1 MRIAFVTETWL
12 PSTDGVVTR
21 MTSTIRELRKSGH
34 DVLVIAP
41 EGGEDGYLG
50 ATVRGVPTFSI
61 RRVYGGKSWGLPL
74 PRIGGYL
81 REFQP
86 DIVHVV
92 NPMMMGIVA
101 VIAARLARLPLV
113 ASYHTDVARYASYYK
128 LGFLRPMIWWL
139 LRRLHGRAEINL
151 ATSGATCAELREH
164 RIPRV
169 ALWRRGVDL
178 NLFRP
183 GLPPPRAPLSAARPI
198 TALYVGRIAA
208 EKGLDRLAPL
218 TTTDNLRLLLVG
230 DGPQREE
237 LSERFGQHAASFLGI
252 LHGPALAAEYANAD
266 VFVFPSTT
274 DTLGLV
280 LLEALASGLPIVA
293 ADSPASRELL
303 ADCPAARLF
312 PPEESER
319 LPGLVAE
326 LAADPAATR
335 LARAEAEQWGWPA
348 ATSHLLEHYRTAFTR
363 HRKQAPGRLRQL
375 AAFSTIGGLNALVDV
390 LAFNILL
397 LAAPTHSSWV
407 LTAYNTLAVCAA
419 LTNSYLLN
427 SRWTFRATRARH
439 RSARWRQRVG
449 FFAQAVVNIAVNDL
463 VLSAMAGVFAKLLLP
478 GWLDTNLA
486 KITAMFCA
494 SFVSFVLLRTV
505 VFSERVAG
513 RPWPMSTDDLD
524 IADMTELAVEQAEQA
539 RRVEQDRQSQQ
550 GKPDLQSRLWVSRS
564 RRPTAPPTQRAS

>member
-1 MRIAFVTETWL
+1 VRIAFVTETWL

-21 MTSTIRELRKSGH
+21 MTATIRELRRSGH

-41 EGGEDGYLG
+41 EGGGADYLG
-50 ATVRGVPTFSI
+50 ATVRGVPTFAI
-61 RRVYGGKSWGLPL
+61 RRVYGGKPWGLPL

-113 ASYHTDVARYASYYK
+113 ASYHTDVARYASYYR
-128 LGFLRPMIWWL
+128 LGFLRPVIWWL

-178 NLFRP
+178 DLFRP
-183 GLPPPRAPLSAARPI
+183 GLPTPREPLLPMLSATRPI

-218 TTTDNLRLLLVG
+218 TTTADLRLLLVG
-230 DGPQREE
+230 DGPQRAE
-237 LSERFGQHAASFLGI
+237 LTDLFGDRTASFLGI
-252 LHGPALAAEYANAD
+252 LHGQELAAEYANAD

-312 PPEESER
+312 PATESER
-319 LPGLVAE
+319 LPKLVAE
-326 LAADPAATR
+326 LAADPAAGR

-363 HRKQAPGRLRQL
+363 HRGPTRGRIRQL

-397 LAAPTHSSWV
+397 LAAPTQSSWM
-407 LTAYNTLAVCAA
+407 LTAYNTIAVCAA

-449 FFAQAVVNIAVNDL
+449 FLAQAAVNIVVNDL
-463 VLSAMAGVFAKLLLP
+463 VLSAMAGLFAGVTFLP

-486 KITAMFCA
+486 KVTAMLCA

-513 RPWPMSTDDLD
+513 RPWTDSIDDLD
-524 IADMTELAVEQAEQA
+524 IADVTELAAQPAQPAQSLA
-539 RRVEQDRQSQQ
+539 R
-550 GKPDLQSRLWVSRS
+550 PPVSRWRPPPARPS
-564 RRPTAPPTQRAS
+564 RRAS

>member
-1 MRIAFVTETWL
+1 VRIAFVTETWL

-21 MTSTIRELRKSGH
+21 MTSTIRELRRSGH
-34 DVLVIAP
+34 DVLIIAP

-50 ATVRGVPTFSI
+50 ATVRGVPTFAL
-61 RRVYGGKSWGLPL
+61 RRVYGGKRWGFPL

-128 LGFLRPMIWWL
+128 LGFLRPVIWWL
-139 LRRLHGRAEINL
+139 LRRLHGQAEVNL

-178 NLFRP
+178 ELFRP
-183 GLPPPRAPLSAARPI
+183 RGGPVPVPREPLFRTDPV

-218 TTTDNLRLLLVG
+218 TLADNTRLLLVG
-230 DGPQREE
+230 DGPQRAE
-237 LSERFGQHAASFLGI
+237 LTELFPSHSTSFLGI
-252 LHGPALAAEYANAD
+252 LHGDDLADQYANAD

-303 ADCPAARLF
+303 AESPAARLF
-312 PPEESER
+312 PPQESEK
-319 LPGLVAE
+319 LPALVHE
-326 LAADPAATR
+326 LACDPAAKR
-335 LARAEAEQWGWPA
+335 LARAEAEQWSWPA
-348 ATSHLLEHYRTAFTR
+348 ATSELLEHYRTAFAR
-363 HRKQAPGRLRQL
+363 HQQPTQGRLRQVL
-375 AAFSTIGGLNALVDV
+375 AFSTVGMLNALIDV
-390 LAFNILL
+390 LVFNVLMVV
-397 LAAPTHSSWV
+397 APSHSPWV
-407 LTAYNTLAVCAA
+407 LTMYNTVSVSAA
-419 LTNSYLLN
+419 LANSYALN
-427 SRWTFRATRARH
+427 SRWTFRRTRAKQY
-439 RSARWRQRVG
+439 SAVWRQRVG
-449 FFAQAVVNIAVNDL
+449 FIAQAGVNIAVNDV
-463 VLSAMAGVFAKLLLP
+463 VLSLLAGTFVSLP
-478 GWLDTNLA
+478 SWADNNLA
-486 KITAMFCA
+486 KIIAMMCA
-494 SFVSFVLLRTV
+494 SVVSFVLLRTV
-505 VFSERVAG
+505 VFSERIAARQLVLLPQIPFDDEISLL
-513 RPWPMSTDDLD
+513 RPP
-524 IADMTELAVEQAEQA
+524 VVPPKQQA
-539 RRVEQDRQSQQ
+539 S
-550 GKPDLQSRLWVSRS
+550 
-564 RRPTAPPTQRAS
+564 

>member
-21 MTSTIRELRKSGH
+21 MTSTIRELRRSGH
-34 DVLVIAP
+34 DVLIIAP
-41 EGGEDGYLG
+41 EGGEERYLG
-50 ATVRGVPTFSI
+50 ATVRGVPTFAL
-61 RRVYGGKSWGLPL
+61 RRVYGGKRWGLPL

-128 LGFLRPMIWWL
+128 LGFLRPVIWWL
-139 LRRLHGRAEINL
+139 LRRLHGQAELNL

-164 RIPRV
+164 GIPRV

-178 NLFRP
+178 ELFRP
-183 GLPPPRAPLSAARPI
+183 RGGPVPVPREPVHRQGPI

-218 TTTDNLRLLLVG
+218 TLAEGTRLLLVG
-230 DGPQREE
+230 DGPQRAE
-237 LSERFGQHAASFLGI
+237 LTELFPAHAASFLGI
-252 LHGPALAAEYANAD
+252 LHGDALADEYAKAD

-280 LLEALASGLPIVA
+280 LLEALASGLPVVA

-303 ADCPAARLF
+303 AECPAARLF
-312 PPEESER
+312 PPQESER
-319 LPGLVAE
+319 LPALVTE
-326 LAADPAATR
+326 LANDPSAKHR
-335 LARAEAEQWGWPA
+335 ARAEAEQWSWPA
-348 ATSHLLEHYRTAFTR
+348 ATSELLEHYRTAFAR
-363 HRKQAPGRLRQL
+363 HRRPRPGRIRQL
-375 AAFSTIGGLNALVDV
+375 AAFSTVGVLNALVDV
-390 LAFNILL
+390 LVFNILL

-407 LTAYNTLAVCAA
+407 LTAYNTVAVCAA
-419 LTNSYLLN
+419 LANSYALN
-427 SRWTFRATRARH
+427 SRWTFRATRARQH
-439 RSARWRQRVG
+439 SARWRQRVG
-449 FFAQAVVNIAVNDL
+449 FIAQAGVNIAVNDL
-463 VLSAMAGVFAKLLLP
+463 VLSLLAGSFVFLP
-478 GWLDTNLA
+478 GWLDNNLA
-486 KITAMFCA
+486 KIIAMVCA

-505 VFSERVAG
+505 VFSERVVLGGGTVTLLPEDAG
-513 RPWPMSTDDLD
+513 EP
-524 IADMTELAVEQAEQA
+524 AELE
-539 RRVEQDRQSQQ
+539 
-550 GKPDLQSRLWVSRS
+550 VSRS
-564 RRPTAPPTQRAS
+564 RPPVAPPKQQAS

>member
-1 MRIAFVTETWL
+1 VRIAFVTETWL

-21 MTSTIRELRKSGH
+21 MTSTIRELRRSGH
-34 DVLVIAP
+34 DVLIIAP

-50 ATVRGVPTFSI
+50 ATVRGVPTFAL
-61 RRVYGGKSWGLPL
+61 RRVYGGKRWGFPL

-128 LGFLRPMIWWL
+128 LGFLRPVIWWL
-139 LRRLHGRAEINL
+139 LRRLHGQAEINL

-178 NLFRP
+178 ELFRP
-183 GLPPPRAPLSAARPI
+183 RGGPVPVPREPLFRTDPI

-218 TTTDNLRLLLVG
+218 TLADNTRLLLVG
-230 DGPQREE
+230 DGPQRAE
-237 LSERFGQHAASFLGI
+237 LTELFPAHSTSFLGI
-252 LHGPALAAEYANAD
+252 LHGDDLADQYADAD

-303 ADCPAARLF
+303 ADSPAARLF
-312 PPEESER
+312 PPQESEK
-319 LPGLVAE
+319 LPALVHE
-326 LAADPAATR
+326 LASDPAAKR
-335 LARAEAEQWGWPA
+335 LARAEAEQWSWPA
-348 ATSHLLEHYRTAFTR
+348 ATSELLDHYRTAFAR
-363 HRKQAPGRLRQL
+363 HQQPKPGRLRQVL
-375 AAFSTIGGLNALVDV
+375 AFSTVGMLNALIDV
-390 LAFNILL
+390 LVFNVLMVL
-397 LAAPTHSSWV
+397 APTHSSWV
-407 LTAYNTLAVCAA
+407 LTVYNTVAVCAA
-419 LTNSYLLN
+419 LANSYALN
-427 SRWTFRATRARH
+427 SRWTFRRTRAKQY
-439 RSARWRQRVG
+439 SAVWRQRVG
-449 FFAQAVVNIAVNDL
+449 FIAQAGVNIAVNDV
-463 VLSAMAGVFAKLLLP
+463 VLSLLAGTFVFLP
-478 GWLDTNLA
+478 SWADNNLA
-486 KITAMFCA
+486 KITAMVCA
-494 SFVSFVLLRTV
+494 SVVSFVLLRTV
-505 VFSERVAG
+505 VFSERIAARQLVLLPKVPFDDEISLL
-513 RPWPMSTDDLD
+513 RPPVSSPKQ
-524 IADMTELAVEQAEQA
+524 QA
-539 RRVEQDRQSQQ
+539 S
-550 GKPDLQSRLWVSRS
+550 
-564 RRPTAPPTQRAS
+564 